1 MMHDA
6 SSREGSVQGNDQAI
20 FDTRILVVLEL
31 TRTGTPVFR
40 AY

>member
-6 SSREGSVQGNDQAI
+6 SSGEGSVQGDDQAV

-31 TRTGTPVFR
+31 PRTGTPVFR